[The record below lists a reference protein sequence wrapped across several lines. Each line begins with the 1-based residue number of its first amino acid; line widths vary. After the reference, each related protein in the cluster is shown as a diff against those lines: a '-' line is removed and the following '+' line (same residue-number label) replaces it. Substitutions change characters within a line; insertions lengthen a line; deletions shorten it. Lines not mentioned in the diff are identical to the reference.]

1 MQQVVSYWN
10 SVDETL
16 ELDLDVLDDL
26 TGEAAEVCAAS
37 RNPWLSYGAPL
48 HRLREFG
55 SCIKLLDLL
64 DEKRLSAAEM
74 KDLIEIILGAVA
86 SDLPHPDI
94 DWQSFQASA
103 RCVDATAYL
112 LALEMRAGTACL
124 RVGWPKMSNHKR
136 PARCRHECGS
146 CTGPL

>member
-26 TGEAAEVCAAS
+26 TGEAAEVCAAL
-37 RNPWLSYGAPL
+37 RNPWLSYGAHL

-55 SCIKLLDLL
+55 SCNKLLDLL

-74 KDLIEIILGAVA
+74 KNLVELIIGAAA

-94 DWQSFQASA
+94 DWQSFQ
-103 RCVDATAYL
+103 DAIKTVLSKVPKVYDPVHQRL
-112 LALEMRAGTACL
+112 QDWVSIGQL
-124 RVGWPKMSNHKR
+124 RRIYATKSR
-136 PARCRHECGS
+136 
-146 CTGPL
+146 GPGCAVM